1 MQRDFDEWFKHI
13 RRGIATYNYYVD
25 FAKVYKNLDKVK
37 VELNILNSLIGEKNI
52 ESKFSEIVLKYP
64 ETLECIPLIL
74 AIRSNEVFVK
84 DEVKEYLFKFDKMV
98 YSMNDYIKFMRET
111 GLFELLQNHIINNL
125 YDYVLG
131 VEVGSDSNTRK
142 NRIGDIMED
151 LVEGYIKKAGFERNK
166 DYFKEMSVY
175 EIEEKWGVNLDKITG
190 DKTSTKRFDFVIKTD
205 NQIYVIETNFYASS
219 GSKLNETARSYK
231 MLALEAKDIN
241 GVTFIWFTDG
251 FGWKNAKNNL
261 KETFNVMEHLYNI
274 HDLDMNIL
282 DKIIK

>member
-1 MQRDFDEWFKHI
+1 MQRDFDEWFKHF

-98 YSMNDYIKFMRET
+98 YSMSDYIKFMRET

-142 NRIGDIMED
+142 NRIGDIMDD

-166 DYFKEMSVY
+166 DYF
-175 EIEEKWGVNLDKITG
+175 I
-190 DKTSTKRFDFVIKTD
+190 
-205 NQIYVIETNFYASS
+205 
-219 GSKLNETARSYK
+219 
-231 MLALEAKDIN
+231 
-241 GVTFIWFTDG
+241 
-251 FGWKNAKNNL
+251 
-261 KETFNVMEHLYNI
+261 
-274 HDLDMNIL
+274 
-282 DKIIK
+282 

>member
-98 YSMNDYIKFMRET
+98 YSMSDYIKFMRET

-175 EIEEKWGVNLDKITG
+175 EIEEKWGINLDKITG
-190 DKTSTKRFDFVIKTD
+190 DKTSKK
-205 NQIYVIETNFYASS
+205 SS
-219 GSKLNETARSYK
+219 ILSSKL
-231 MLALEAKDIN
+231 
-241 GVTFIWFTDG
+241 
-251 FGWKNAKNNL
+251 
-261 KETFNVMEHLYNI
+261 
-274 HDLDMNIL
+274 
-282 DKIIK
+282 IIKFML

>member
-98 YSMNDYIKFMRET
+98 YSMSDYIKFMRET

-175 EIEEKWGVNLDKITG
+175 EIEEKWGINLDKITG
-190 DKTSTKRFDFVIKTD
+190 DKTSKKRFDFVIKTD

>member
-1 MQRDFDEWFKHI
+1 M
-13 RRGIATYNYYVD
+13 
-25 FAKVYKNLDKVK
+25 
-37 VELNILNSLIGEKNI
+37 
-52 ESKFSEIVLKYP
+52 
-64 ETLECIPLIL
+64 

-98 YSMNDYIKFMRET
+98 YSMSDYIKFMRET

-131 VEVGSDSNTRK
+131 VEVGADSNTRK

-190 DKTSTKRFDFVIKTD
+190 DNR
-205 NQIYVIETNFYASS
+205 
-219 GSKLNETARSYK
+219 
-231 MLALEAKDIN
+231 
-241 GVTFIWFTDG
+241 
-251 FGWKNAKNNL
+251 
-261 KETFNVMEHLYNI
+261 
-274 HDLDMNIL
+274 
-282 DKIIK
+282 

>member
-175 EIEEKWGVNLDKITG
+175 EIEEKWGINLDKITG
-190 DKTSTKRFDFVIKTD
+190 DKTSKKRFDFVIKTD